1 MLQMYGLAMSTIG
14 RDESPSFVPAD
25 HDAEPVYT
33 VAEIGTRLL
42 DHAHSSWLAAEI
54 EASITLGGWLGTA
67 GGTLGGWLGTAGG
80 TLGGWLGTAGGSRE
94 DAYRAYVAAADRE
107 QAAADDLQ
115 RLWKMA
121 ALTQARD
128 DRPANV

>member
-80 TLGGWLGTAGGSRE
+80 SRE